1 MFVASLV
8 RWSGLSA
15 ILGGVLFAL
24 AAILHPNGE
33 DLSAVLMLTWVPA
46 HLLGLTSVMFLH
58 LGLVGLYARQVEKA
72 GWLGLIGFV
81 LAFIGGT
88 FAAAIQYLTS
98 TTIPL
103 VAAQAPAL
111 FDQAMTPPVFA
122 PPLFVL
128 GFVLGHVLFGLASV
142 RAGILPRWSGILV
155 MVGIVIFFV
164 GELSFLGQRLAVP
177 ALQQVFETIR
187 DLRIVVLFG
196 DAAFGFGFAWMGYA
210 VWSEKR

>member
-15 ILGGVLFAL
+15 ILGGVLFPL

-33 DLSAVLMLTWVPA
+33 DLSAVLMPTWVPA
-46 HLLGLTSVMFLH
+46 HLLGLASVMFLH
-58 LGLVGLYARQVEKA
+58 LGLVGLHTRQAEEA

-88 FAAAIQYLTS
+88 FAVAIQYLTS

-111 FDQAMTPPVFA
+111 FDQAMTPPAFA

-128 GFVLGHVLFGLASV
+128 GFVFGHVLFALASI

-155 MVGIVIFFV
+155 MIGIVIFFV
-164 GELSFLGQRLAVP
+164 GELSFLGQRLPVP

-187 DLRIVVLFG
+187 NLRTVVLFG
-196 DAAFGFGFAWMGYA
+196 DAAFGVGFAWMGYA
-210 VWSEKR
+210 LWSEKR